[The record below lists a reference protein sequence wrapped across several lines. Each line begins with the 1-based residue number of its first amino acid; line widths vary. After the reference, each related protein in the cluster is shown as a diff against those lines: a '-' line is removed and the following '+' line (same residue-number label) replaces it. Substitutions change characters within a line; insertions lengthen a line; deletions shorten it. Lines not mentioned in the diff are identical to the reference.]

1 MIAISVSLTDT
12 ARVAGFINPGTR
24 RGDLPQRHRRRGQ
37 TFTRLLLERG
47 QVIAVGSTTTT
58 QTTTTTPEGT
68 QTDRAAAPHAD
79 DAGARPGA
87 TPRRSCSR
95 QDPAS
100 SRSPCSPTTAT
111 SSPGPAPPPTTCS
124 GDLTCLSSSTRTPDT
139 VNALLPT
146 VPAGAHAIDQM
157 DRLQRVAGPTGP
169 RSTSSCSVPTWTL
182 ADALAL
188 ADGMRLTRPSTSVV
202 LVRDEVD
209 AHDHARG
216 DARRGPRR
224 RTGLATPTPIRA
236 AVDRAYQ
243 LYVALRGPGGAMHQ
257 GRIVTVFSPKGGV
270 GKTTVSVNL
279 ALALADRGARKVC
292 LVDLDLAFGD
302 VAITLQLFPSHTIEH
317 AIGSEDAI
325 DAPLLESLLTR
336 HADSV
341 MVLAAP
347 NHPDVRERV
356 TPMLVSRILKALRES
371 FDFIVVDTA
380 PAFDEQTLTA
390 LDETD
395 ECVIVATLD
404 VPTLKNVKVALETLE
419 MLDIARDHRHLL
431 LNRADDNVGL
441 GRGAGRV
448 DPRHAGGEHG
458 RDLHGH
464 RGRHQRRPARS

>member
-1 MIAISVSLTDT
+1 MPIVVDPDTDT
-12 ARVAGFINPGTR
+12 ITA
-24 RGDLPQRHRRRGQ
+24 LM
-37 TFTRLLLERG
+37 
-47 QVIAVGSTTTT
+47 
-58 QTTTTTPEGT
+58 
-68 QTDRAAAPHAD
+68 
-79 DAGARPGA
+79 
-87 TPRRSCSR
+87 
-95 QDPAS
+95 AS
-100 SRSPCSPTTAT
+100 VPT
-111 SSPGPAPPPTTCS
+111 
-124 GDLTCLSSSTRTPDT
+124 
-139 VNALLPT
+139 
-146 VPAGAHAIDQM
+146 GAHSIDQM
-157 DRLQRVAGPTGP
+157 DRLQPWLDNRQEEYVVVLGPN
-169 RSTSSCSVPTWTL
+169 VDL
-182 ADALAL
+182 ADAISL

-209 AHDHARG
+209 AHTMRQSMHAGVR
-216 DARRGPRR
+216 DVVQLDDIDSA
-224 RTGLATPTPIRA
+224 RA

-317 AIGSEDAI
+317 AIGSEDAV

-356 TPMLVSRILKALRES
+356 TPMLVSRILKALRDS

-441 GRGAGRV
+441 GAERVESILGMPVASMVETSMDIAAATNAGHPLMSQNPQHTFSTSLREFATRLTGQPIAPTTADPQVV
-448 DPRHAGGEHG
+448 DEQEKSAR
-458 RDLHGH
+458 LF
-464 RGRHQRRPARS
+464 RRRK